1 MIVLEG
7 VSDADIFT
15 FSQNLRGLGDNWT
28 QRFGLHPHQGM
39 VSGCFRYLK
48 PYLNKPFEFHKAC
61 DDFVVESLKSRL
73 KSDQKV
79 LLLYI

>member
-48 PYLNKPFEFHKAC
+48 PYLNKPFEFHKAF
-61 DDFVVESLKSRL
+61 DDFVVELLKS
-73 KSDQKV
+73 
-79 LLLYI
+79 